1 MLQKICLTINP
12 SVYSAYKDMCKKQ
25 RFSVSGQV
33 QKLVES
39 DLKKNNQSYWH
50 TNK

>member
-1 MLQKICLTINP
+1 MLKKVCLTINP
-12 SVYSAYKDMCKKQ
+12 SVYNAYKDMCKSQ
-25 RFSVSGQV
+25 RISVSGQV

-39 DLKKNNQSYWH
+39 DLQKNNHSYWH